1 MASTCIC
8 NYSWKLIHLG
18 EYIEYLNYSIA
29 NKTIMIVFW
38 TKHFT
43 KFKQSVSLFLPLF
56 GK

>member
-1 MASTCIC
+1 MYF
-8 NYSWKLIHLG
+8 NYSWKLIHLM

-38 TKHFT
+38 IKHFT
-43 KFKQSVSLFLPLF
+43 KLEFKQSVFLFLPLF